1 MQISAPAAGPA
12 CPRRS
17 CWSDATAFYRA
28 AVWAEPRQRALGAAR
43 GGLRQAVLIPAVVA
57 VAEGQRDPRRPVA
70 FLAVAVVVAEE
81 HQASRRPAA
90 SLVVAVVE
98 VEGHRAPRRP
108 AASPAGGEV
117 EAEGAPPCPGE
128 LGQLWRVEVAAAVAR
143 RLPLCLEV
151 AGVVLVEVPLALPQA
166 FPLLQALQPHRS
178 QRLTHHL
185 SMLGEV
191 RLQTSPMCRL
201 PKARSFLDLLDPSK
215 TQTMVDTVLNV
226 YTGPQNSCR

>member
-81 HQASRRPAA
+81 HQAPRRPAA

-117 EAEGAPPCPGE
+117 EVEGAPPCPGE
-128 LGQLWRVEVAAAVAR
+128 LGQLWRVEVA
-143 RLPLCLEV
+143 V

-201 PKARSFLDLLDPSK
+201 PKARSLLDLLDPSK

>member
-1 MQISAPAAGPA
+1 VQASAPVDGMGSQKMQISAPAAGPA

-17 CWSDATAFYRA
+17 CWSDATAFSRA
-28 AVWAEPRQRALGAAR
+28 AVRAEPRQQALGAAR

-70 FLAVAVVVAEE
+70 FLVVVVVVAEE
-81 HQASRRPAA
+81 
-90 SLVVAVVE
+90 
-98 VEGHRAPRRP
+98 HRAPRRP
-108 AASPAGGEV
+108 AASPAVGEV
-117 EAEGAPPCPGE
+117 EEEGAPPCPGE
-128 LGQLWRVEVAAAVAR
+128 LGQLWRVEAAAAVAR
-143 RLPLCLEV
+143 PLPLCLEV

-191 RLQTSPMCRL
+191 RLQTSRMCRL
-201 PKARSFLDLLDPSK
+201 PKARSLLNLLDPSK
-215 TQTMVDTVLNV
+215 TQTMVDRVLSV
-226 YTGPQNSCR
+226 YTGPQNSWR